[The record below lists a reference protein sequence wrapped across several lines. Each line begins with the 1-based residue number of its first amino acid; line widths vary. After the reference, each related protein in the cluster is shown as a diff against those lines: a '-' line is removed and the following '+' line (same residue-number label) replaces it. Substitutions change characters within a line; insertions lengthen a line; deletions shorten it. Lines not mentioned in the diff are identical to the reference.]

1 MAAEN
6 DNNIPDIDLGE
17 IDFDLS
23 EDEERWED
31 LIDQI
36 MAGNVIPVI
45 GPDLQIEDENNFHQQ
60 LIRLF
65 ASKFGV
71 TSKPETFSQLIY
83 DHNFKNAV
91 KRPEAIYKYI
101 YQVLTKVQKRP
112 SDLLLRLL
120 STRKFPFV
128 ITTSFTPVVESAM
141 RQVWGQDCVRVLQF
155 RNDPNR
161 DLKVDEG
168 DVPNEKSMM
177 KPTVFYMFGKFSEE
191 KNRYV
196 VTDMDMMEFCK
207 AWLAGIKTP
216 RVLTEAIRRRY
227 LLVLGNNYSDWLYR
241 FICFSLNNNM
251 EGMRTML
258 MVNQHYEDDA
268 PLIQFLHRLETFI
281 QRDPVQVVAEIES
294 RINKREQ
301 ATGGSHDNATTCKND
316 VFLSYSRKDEEWVR
330 RLYAMLS
337 AQGLRV
343 WYDRHDIGEGDNW
356 RQAIMAGIHDSR
368 IFVPLLTTNVEQEI
382 MEEHEYRAEW
392 KEAANMAAR
401 MGGRTFIVPL
411 AEKGFDFYNQLTD
424 VPTEFQERNA
434 TWFDISTDL
443 GQVADVIEQKVNEV
457 KLLEEKMRNKS

>member
-1 MAAEN
+1 MAIEN
-6 DNNIPDIDLGE
+6 DAILPDIDLGE
-17 IDFDLS
+17 IDFDIS

-36 MAGNVIPVI
+36 MAGSVIPVI

-60 LIRLF
+60 LIKLF

-91 KRPEAIYKYI
+91 KRPEAIYKLI
-101 YQVLTKVQKRP
+101 YQVLSKVQKRP

-120 STRKFPFV
+120 ATKKFPFV
-128 ITTSFTPVVESAM
+128 ITTSFTPVVENAM
-141 RQVWGQDCVRVLQF
+141 RQVWGQDNVRVLQF

-168 DVPNEKSMM
+168 DVQNEKSMM
-177 KPTVFYMFGKFSEE
+177 KPTVFYMFGKYSEE

-216 RVLTEAIRRRY
+216 RVLTEAIKRRY

-241 FICFSLNNNM
+241 FICFSLNNNV

-258 MVNQHYEDDA
+258 MVNQHYNDDD

-281 QRDPVQVVAEIES
+281 QKDPEQVVHEIES

-301 ATGGSHDNATTCKND
+301 AQGSSRADTVYKND
-316 VFLSYSRKDEEWVR
+316 VFLSYSRKDEELVMK
-330 RLYAMLS
+330 LYALLS
-337 AQGLRV
+337 TKGLRV

-368 IFVPLLTTNVEQEI
+368 IFVPLLTANVEQEI

-392 KEAANMAAR
+392 KEAASMASR

-411 AEKGFDFYNQLTD
+411 AEQGFDFYNQLTD
-424 VPTEFQERNA
+424 VPAEFQERNA
-434 TWFDISTDL
+434 TWFDLGSDL
-443 GQVADVIEQKVNEV
+443 NQVAAVIEQKVNEV
-457 KLLEEKMRNKS
+457 KQLEERMRHGNS

>member
-1 MAAEN
+1 
-6 DNNIPDIDLGE
+6 
-17 IDFDLS
+17 
-23 EDEERWED
+23 
-31 LIDQI
+31 
-36 MAGNVIPVI
+36 
-45 GPDLQIEDENNFHQQ
+45 
-60 LIRLF
+60 
-65 ASKFGV
+65 
-71 TSKPETFSQLIY
+71 
-83 DHNFKNAV
+83 
-91 KRPEAIYKYI
+91 
-101 YQVLTKVQKRP
+101 
-112 SDLLLRLL
+112 
-120 STRKFPFV
+120 
-128 ITTSFTPVVESAM
+128 
-141 RQVWGQDCVRVLQF
+141 
-155 RNDPNR
+155 
-161 DLKVDEG
+161 
-168 DVPNEKSMM
+168 
-177 KPTVFYMFGKFSEE
+177 
-191 KNRYV
+191 
-196 VTDMDMMEFCK
+196 MDMMEFCK

-301 ATGGSHDNATTCKND
+301 ASNGNHDNATYKND
-316 VFLSYSRKDEEWVR
+316 VFLSYSRKDEELVR

-424 VPTEFQERNA
+424 VPAEFQERNA

-457 KLLEEKMRNKS
+457 KLLEEKMRNGRNS